1 MSDQASFE
9 MYGVRWPAKTSALD
23 VELQCWRRHAFYNS
37 FKKNTLQAPYIHF
50 ANAWKIISP
59 ARISER
65 KAGYIFSEWTVR
77 RIRSWCDNSFMTWWG
92 PSSSGKTT
100 DAAHI
105 AIITWLAAP
114 DETTI
119 QVCSTSMGML
129 EKRIWREVAKVF
141 SRIRNNIP
149 GVMVPSDMKIVL
161 RDEVEETNPT
171 NGIFGVPVGQGS
183 DGIKGVHNTYNY
195 MMIDEMQD
203 TDPKALEEWDNLS
216 TGVDYKFLGMGN
228 PNAWTNPLGRA
239 SRPSQIKLR
248 DLDPDVHTEWKTEKG
263 VCLFFD
269 GRKSPAIKEP
279 EKYPFLLNQRQI
291 DDMAV
296 SPGVN
301 SPQFWT
307 QRIGF
312 IPRDGLQET
321 VLSESLIVA
330 SGGMDKAVWKYGYVT
345 LAGLDPAFTT
355 GGDKRIL
362 RFGRIGELVTGVWA
376 VSLYR
381 RVEIFAAM
389 IKDADGKDI
398 PVSYDFAD
406 KVIKE
411 CKAEG
416 VTSSY
421 LGMDTTGAQTT
432 LADIIDERWGG
443 KIHRVDFAGSASD
456 ESDIDGSEVSP
467 KKKYK
472 NRVTELWY
480 TFSRF
485 VRSGQIRD
493 MREEESWQFSSRRLI
508 PPGDGTNRLLVE
520 PKKMM
525 KKMVGKSPDDA
536 DACVVLIDVAVR
548 VLGLRVGGGLRA
560 HRNFRQDKNGH
571 DLDSSEANYSTDV
584 TKAE

>member
-1 MSDQASFE
+1 MGNEAAFE
-9 MYGVRWPAKTSALD
+9 MYGVRWPAGTSMLD
-23 VELQCWRRHAFYNS
+23 VELQCWRRHAFYSS
-37 FKKNTLQAPYIHF
+37 FPKSKLQESWIHF
-50 ANAWKIISP
+50 SNAWKIISP
-59 ARISER
+59 EKLSER
-65 KAGYIFSEWTVR
+65 KSGYVFSEWTYR
-77 RIRSWCDNSFMTWWG
+77 RIRCWCENSFMTWWG

-100 DAAHI
+100 DAAHLVY
-105 AIITWLAAP
+105 ITWLSAP
-114 DETTI
+114 DETTV
-119 QVCSTSMGML
+119 QVCSTSVSML
-129 EKRIWREVAKVF
+129 QKRIWREVVKIHSRMKGKV
-141 SRIRNNIP
+141 P
-149 GVMVPSDMKIVL
+149 GVLVPSENMIVL
-161 RDEVEETNPT
+161 REEAEELNPI

-195 MMIDEMQD
+195 MVIDEMQD

-216 TGVDYKFLGMGN
+216 TGKDYKFLGMGN
-228 PNAWTNPLGRA
+228 PNSWTNPLGRA
-239 SRPSQIKLR
+239 SRPTQVKLR

-263 VCLFFD
+263 VCQFYD
-269 GRKSPAIKEP
+269 GRKSPAIKDP

-291 DDMAV
+291 DEMAV
-296 SPGVN
+296 SPGRN

-321 VLSESLIVA
+321 VLTESLIVA
-330 SGGMDKAVWKYGYVT
+330 SGGMDKAVWKYGYT
-345 LAGLDPAFTT
+345 IIAGLDPAFTT

-362 RFGRIGELVTGVWA
+362 RFGRIGELTSGVWA
-376 VSLYR
+376 ISLYR
-381 RVEIFAAM
+381 RVEIFAEM
-389 IKDADGKDI
+389 VKDASGQDV

-416 VTSSY
+416 VIPSY

-432 LADIIDERWGG
+432 LADIIDERWKG

-456 ESDIDGSEVSP
+456 KSVADNDDVSP

-480 TFSRF
+480 VFSKF

-493 MREEESWQFSSRRLI
+493 MREEETWQFSSRRLI

-520 PKKMM
+520 PKKLM

-536 DACVVLIDVAVR
+536 DACVVLTDVATT
-548 VLGLRVGGGLRA
+548 VLGLKVGGGLRA
-560 HRNFRQDKNGH
+560 YENSSSSNRQADI
-571 DLDSSEANYSTDV
+571 DSSEANYSTDV
-584 TKAE
+584 TGAE